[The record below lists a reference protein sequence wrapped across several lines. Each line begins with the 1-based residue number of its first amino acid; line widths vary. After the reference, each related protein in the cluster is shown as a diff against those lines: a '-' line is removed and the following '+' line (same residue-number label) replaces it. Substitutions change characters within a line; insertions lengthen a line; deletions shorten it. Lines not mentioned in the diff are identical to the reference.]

1 MHLLV
6 GNGVMAQEA
15 KAAKDAAAAAA
26 VAAAASAAAGQSAGE
41 CTAPPFFMH
50 CVVITAQSHPWPD
63 ELLTRWC
70 R

>member
-1 MHLLV
+1 MQDGHKGRQQGNAQQGAAVHLLV

-41 CTAPPFFMH
+41 CTAPPFL
-50 CVVITAQSHPWPD
+50 CIAW
-63 ELLTRWC
+63 
-70 R
+70 